1 MAPQKRV
8 CREQL
13 VFAGVL
19 MLLSLAAL
27 SAWYVMPVYP
37 DEIAFRQQLGR
48 YIQDG
53 GVVHGLYPL
62 CVSNIKETPFLF
74 VIPAWI
80 LSWMDLAISPIE
92 MRIFPFATVFAAVN
106 LAIWYAIRG
115 INPNAAV
122 MATTAFIGVAG
133 SGLIL
138 ARYEYVQALSLVCCL
153 GAVHFLTSVSQRP
166 ILRYGLFVLL
176 LTSILLSVYAHV
188 QGILFLPLALYLAY
202 HLIRPGLGK
211 FRAAFMMVA
220 LLLLMAQTTITFHHS
235 TCVGYPEIEQFWK
248 RMTFNLDELEPVKPI
263 HWLQAKFGK
272 YLGSFEYKKS
282 YVINYLPGIVDDD
295 GWQQKSR
302 GVLNHVIRV
311 ILLVNLLLSIFV
323 AIGAHLFTMWRC
335 VTQRQSRVTGGSTWL
350 GHGQSLAL
358 LLLVVPV
365 IFLFLYDSA
374 QNFYRSFF
382 LNFLS
387 AILLTLLLSRL
398 PLARVRTVTTLY
410 FGLCGVVVIASLVA
424 NVWWFT
430 GRLSAGYEGPS
441 ISVNRDWH
449 AIGLDLKALAADCDM
464 ELSKGRIIVDDMT
477 YDTLK
482 NYPLIYPVTYMAL
495 SAEIVKST
503 MADVLNKVRPN
514 YAIARCDSLRGG
526 SIGYQKSR
534 NQLCCANFIRAA
546 PPQ

>member
-1 MAPQKRV
+1 MAPEKRV
-8 CREQL
+8 RRQQV

-37 DEIAFRQQLGR
+37 DEIAFRMQLGR

-62 CVSNIKETPFLF
+62 CASNIKETPLLL

-80 LSWMDLAISPIE
+80 LSWVDLVISPVE
-92 MRIFPFATVFAAVN
+92 MRIFPFAIVFATVN
-106 LAIWYAIRG
+106 LAIWYAIKG

-133 SGLIL
+133 SGLVL
-138 ARYEYVQALSLVCCL
+138 ARYEYVQALSIVCCL
-153 GAVHFLTSVSQRP
+153 GAVHFLASGSQRP

-202 HLIRPGLGK
+202 HLIRPALGK
-211 FRAAFMMVA
+211 FRAAFMMIV
-220 LLLLMAQTTITFHHS
+220 LLLLMAETTITFHHS

-248 RMTFNLDELEPVKPI
+248 RMTFNLDELEPVDPT
-263 HWLQAKFGK
+263 HWLRTKFGK
-272 YLGSFEYKKS
+272 YLGSFEYKRS
-282 YVINYLPGIVDDD
+282 YVINYLPGIVDD

-302 GVLNHVIRV
+302 GALNHVIKA
-311 ILLVNLLLSIFV
+311 ILLVNLLLSFFV
-323 AIGAHLFTMWRC
+323 PIGAYIFTVWRC
-335 VTQRQSRVTGGSTWL
+335 INERQQRVTGVSAWL
-350 GHGQSLAL
+350 SHGQSLAL
-358 LLLVVPV
+358 VLLVVPV

-382 LNFLS
+382 LNFLT
-387 AILLTLLLSRL
+387 AILLALILSRL
-398 PLARVRTVTTLY
+398 PLAQVRTVATLY
-410 FGLCGVVVIASLVA
+410 FGLCGMVVIVSLAA

-441 ISVNRDWH
+441 ISINRDWH
-449 AIGLDLKALAADCDM
+449 AFGLDLKALAADCDM
-464 ELSKGRIIVDDMT
+464 DLSKGRIVVDDMT
-477 YDTLK
+477 YDSLK

-534 NQLCCANFIRAA
+534 NQLCCANFLRAA

>member
-1 MAPQKRV
+1 MAPQR
-8 CREQL
+8 RIRQEQMA
-13 VFAGVL
+13 FAGVL

-27 SAWYVMPVYP
+27 SAWYVMPIYP

-62 CVSNIKETPFLF
+62 CVSNIKETPLLF

-80 LSWMDLAISPIE
+80 LSWVDLAISPVE
-92 MRIFPFATVFAAVN
+92 MRILPFATVFAAVN

-115 INPNAAV
+115 INPHAAV

-133 SGLIL
+133 SGLVL
-138 ARYEYVQALSLVCCL
+138 ARYEYVQALSIVCCL

-211 FRAAFMMVA
+211 LRAAFMMVA
-220 LLLLMAQTTITFHHS
+220 LLLLMAHTTITFHHS
-235 TCVGYPEIEQFWK
+235 TCVGYPEVEQFWE
-248 RMTFNLDELEPVKPI
+248 RMTFNLDELEPVNPTY
-263 HWLQAKFGK
+263 WLRAKFGK

-282 YVINYLPGIVDDD
+282 YVINYLPGIVDD

-302 GVLNHVIRV
+302 GVLNHVIKV

-323 AIGAHLFTMWRC
+323 AIGAYIFTVWQC
-335 VTQRQSRVTGGSTWL
+335 ITKCQQRVTGVSAWL
-350 GHGQSLAL
+350 SHGQSLAL
-358 LLLVVPV
+358 ALLVVPV

-382 LNFLS
+382 LNFLT
-387 AILLTLLLSRL
+387 AILLALLLSRL

-410 FGLCGVVVIASLVA
+410 FGLCCVVVIASLAA
-424 NVWWFT
+424 NIWWFT

-449 AIGLDLKALAADCDM
+449 AIGRDLKALAADCDM

-477 YDTLK
+477 YDSFK

-546 PPQ
+546 PLQ